1 MVVKAEDKDQYTEYG
16 YRGLEEIR
24 ALQEKVEKLQKR
36 IEELEL
42 ESESDDIDPDDFKLG
57 LTDPD

>member
-24 ALQEKVEKLQKR
+24 ALQEKVERLQKR
-36 IEELEL
+36 IEEL
-42 ESESDDIDPDDFKLG
+42 ESDDIDPDDFKLG

>member
-24 ALQEKVEKLQKR
+24 ALQDKVEKLQKR
-36 IEELEL
+36 IEELE
-42 ESESDDIDPDDFKLG
+42 SDDIDPEDFKLG

>member
-24 ALQEKVEKLQKR
+24 ALQEKVEQLQKR
-36 IEELEL
+36 IEELE
-42 ESESDDIDPDDFKLG
+42 SDEIDIDDFKLG
-57 LTDPD
+57 MTDPD

>member
-24 ALQEKVEKLQKR
+24 ALQEKVEQLQKR
-36 IEELEL
+36 IEELE
-42 ESESDDIDPDDFKLG
+42 SDDVDPEDFKLG
-57 LTDPD
+57 MTDPD

>member
-36 IEELEL
+36 IEELE
-42 ESESDDIDPDDFKLG
+42 SGSTDIDPDDFKLG

>member
-36 IEELEL
+36 IEELE
-42 ESESDDIDPDDFKLG
+42 SDDIDPEDFKLG

>member
-36 IEELEL
+36 IEELE
-42 ESESDDIDPDDFKLG
+42 SDDIDPDDFKLG

>member
-36 IEELEL
+36 IEELE
-42 ESESDDIDPDDFKLG
+42 SEDIDPDDFKLG

>member
-1 MVVKAEDKDQYTEYG
+1 MVINRTDIEAFTEYG

-24 ALQEKVEKLQKR
+24 ALQEKVEQLQKR
-36 IEELEL
+36 IEELE
-42 ESESDDIDPDDFKLG
+42 SDHIDPEDFKLG

>member
-36 IEELEL
+36 IEELE
-42 ESESDDIDPDDFKLG
+42 SDDIDPEDFNLG
-57 LTDPD
+57 

>member
-24 ALQEKVEKLQKR
+24 ALQEQVEKLQKR
-36 IEELEL
+36 IEELE
-42 ESESDDIDPDDFKLG
+42 SESTDIDPDDFKLG

>member
-1 MVVKAEDKDQYTEYG
+1 MVINRTDIEAFTEYG

-36 IEELEL
+36 IEELE
-42 ESESDDIDPDDFKLG
+42 SDDIDPEDFKLG
-57 LTDPD
+57 MTDPD